1 MKKVLATILA
11 LAMVFSLSVSAL
23 AAPVELK
30 DAEDPSQSVANPI
43 SGSVE
48 VTVNEGVDTG
58 VVYSVTVAWDD
69 TSVVYQK
76 EGKGTWN
83 PSTHDYDNATEDGW
97 TTNNTA
103 SVTVTNHSN
112 AAVTA
117 TIATDVINTGTTYTF
132 SGNGTFDLA
141 TAEDTSVAEAP
152 KDTFTITASGTPT
165 AGGTDTFTVTI
176 TATSEEP
183 EEPSDEPYEIWAND
197 RDIVDGYGENDVSVN
212 QLITFRLTSEAAEYS
227 GDTSAKFYVSAVT
240 VNSGDE
246 NNMELIAAEHGYS
259 IKFIAAGTYNVT
271 ISMLS
276 IEGDQDAST
285 KTMTFNV
292 T

>member
-141 TAEDTSVAEAP
+141 TAEDTLVAEAP

-176 TATSEEP
+176 TAAAPAEP
-183 EEPSDEPYEIWAND
+183 EVYEIWEGD
-197 RDIVDGYGENDVSVN
+197 RTLESGPSYEVPVNRWIKYDVYNEDSGEPGVSVATPSN
-212 QLITFRLTSEAAEYS
+212 VACESDNFEY
-227 GDTSAKFYVSAVT
+227 DTSTGYFKFNQTGDYSVNFAFYEGVVNYTYSFT
-240 VNSGDE
+240 VVE
-246 NNMELIAAEHGYS
+246 
-259 IKFIAAGTYNVT
+259 
-271 ISMLS
+271 
-276 IEGDQDAST
+276 
-285 KTMTFNV
+285 
-292 T
+292 

>member
-1 MKKVLATILA
+1 MKKILATVLA

-83 PSTHDYDNATEDGW
+83 PSTHEYDNATEDGW

-117 TIATDVINTGTTYTF
+117 TIATDVMNTGTTYTF
-132 SGNGTFDLA
+132 SDSGTFNLA
-141 TAEDTSVAEAP
+141 TAEGTLVAEAP
-152 KDTFTITASGTPT
+152 KDTFTITAGGTPT
-165 AGGTDTFTVTI
+165 AGGTDTFNVTI
-176 TATSEEP
+176 TAVAPVVP
-183 EEPSDEPYEIWAND
+183 ETINLTFKDDTTLHGKNSSLTVLLP
-197 RDIVDGYGENDVSVN
+197 DGYTNTDVTYEMRLGN
-212 QLITFRLTSEAAEYS
+212 QCGIAVEAGSSDNELLVTHPGVCGTNVVTLVVTSIADPSIT
-227 GDTSAKFYVSAVT
+227 
-240 VNSGDE
+240 
-246 NNMELIAAEHGYS
+246 
-259 IKFIAAGTYNVT
+259 GT
-271 ISMLS
+271 LE
-276 IEGDQDAST
+276 IECVG
-285 KTMTFNV
+285 
-292 T
+292 